1 MDGDFI
7 DDYFEIDENLIKGKA
22 FINELVFNLQYTK
35 GEKLKASFGK
45 IINLGNKYFQFEYD
59 AGSDKGSSGSPIIS
73 ENGLKVIYYIKLEKI
88 QVLAKKQI

>member
-7 DDYFEIDENLIKGKA
+7 DDYFEVDENLIKGKK

-45 IINLGNKYFQFEYD
+45 IINLGN
-59 AGSDKGSSGSPIIS
+59 
-73 ENGLKVIYYIKLEKI
+73 
-88 QVLAKKQI
+88 